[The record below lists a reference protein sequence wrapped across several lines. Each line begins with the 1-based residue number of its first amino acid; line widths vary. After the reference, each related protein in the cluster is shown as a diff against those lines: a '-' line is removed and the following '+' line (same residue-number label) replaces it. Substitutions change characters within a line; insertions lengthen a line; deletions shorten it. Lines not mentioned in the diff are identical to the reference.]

1 MANKILAGRYE
12 LLEKKGDGGMA
23 VVYKAKDRLLN
34 RFVAIKILRPEFIR
48 DPKFIDSF
56 RRESQSAAGL
66 SHPNIV
72 SVYDVGKE
80 GNIYYIVMELLDG
93 DNLSDLIARK
103 APLDEKQTID
113 IARKIALALSFA
125 HKKKIIHR
133 DVKPHNILITD
144 DGTVKIADFGI
155 ARAVNSGTIV
165 NNTSTV
171 MGSVH
176 YLSPEQAKG
185 GYVDSRS
192 DIYSLGIV
200 MYDMLTGTVPFDG
213 ENAVSVAMMHMN
225 EDVPAPSLVNP
236 HVSPM
241 MDAIVLK
248 AAARRPED
256 RFSSADEL
264 IEALNS
270 LENGQGMTPADIYNT
285 GYYDGGYNQVKNFE
299 DLENDFRV
307 SETREL
313 PSASRASSA
322 NGGKSALSS
331 ETKKMKR
338 IKLLAIVV
346 ALICAVPLSLIILN
360 ACNNMNSATIP
371 VPNVIGMTQA
381 EAVKA
386 LNDAKLDYKIGTPV
400 VTDKYESGQVVS
412 TNPDV
417 GTKVKKGYK
426 VEIIISKG
434 SDSEKVKVPPVIGL
448 KIKDAE
454 ETLENFDLKYRV
466 VYEDSDKE
474 PDTVI
479 AQDPEAR
486 TEVDIDSTITLT
498 VSKEL
503 KDVDVPNLIGMTQKE
518 AKKALED
525 AGLKLGDVA
534 EKESNK
540 DEGTVIE
547 QSKAKNS
554 SAKAGDSVNIV
565 ISSGPG
571 RLEAMTI
578 PLGIDYSSAANEV
591 FALTVTVT
599 DANGLQYVVN
609 NQQRIRSDGG
619 ETVEITG
626 IGRGMVR
633 VIFDDTIVKE
643 YNVDFDTGTIS

>member
-34 RFVAIKILRPEFIR
+34 RFVAIKILRPEYIR

-72 SVYDVGKE
+72 SVYDVGRE

-93 DNLSDLIARK
+93 ENLSDLISRK
-103 APLDEKQTID
+103 APLDEKQVID
-113 IARKIALALSFA
+113 IARKIASALSFA

-155 ARAVNSGTIV
+155 ARAVNSSTIV

-185 GYVDSRS
+185 GYVDARS

-200 MYDMLTGTVPFDG
+200 MYDMLTGNVPFDG

-236 HVSPM
+236 HISAM

-285 GYYDGGYNQVKNFE
+285 GYYDDGYDQVKSFE
-299 DLENDFRV
+299 DLENDFR
-307 SETREL
+307 
-313 PSASRASSA
+313 
-322 NGGKSALSS
+322 SS
-331 ETKKMKR
+331 ETKEISMIHKTPSKNDKQKVSNPEAK
-338 IKLLAIVV
+338 KLKKTKVLAVV
-346 ALICAVPLSLIILN
+346 IALICAIPLSLIILN
-360 ACNNMNSATIP
+360 ACNNMNAATIP

-381 EAVKA
+381 EAEEA
-386 LNDAKLDYKIGTPV
+386 LKDAKLDYKIGTPV
-400 VTDKYESGQVVS
+400 VTDEYESGQVVS
-412 TNPDV
+412 TNPDA

-426 VEIIISKG
+426 VEIIISKK
-434 SDSEKVKVPPVIGL
+434 SDDETVKVPPVIGL
-448 KIKDAE
+448 NIEDAE
-454 ETLENFDLKYRV
+454 ETLENFDLKYKV

-479 AQDPEAR
+479 KQDPEAR
-486 TEVDIDSTITLT
+486 TEVDLNSTVTLT
-498 VSKEL
+498 VSREM

-518 AKKALED
+518 AKKALEEV
-525 AGLKLGDVA
+525 GLKLGNV
-534 EKESNK
+534 KEQDSK
-540 DEGTVIE
+540 KEEGTVIE
-547 QSKAKNS
+547 QSKTKNS
-554 SAKAGDSVNIV
+554 TAKEGDSIDIV
-565 ISSGPG
+565 ISSGSSSEPT
-571 RLEAMTI
+571 TI
-578 PLGIDYSSAANEV
+578 PLRIDYSSAANEV

-599 DANGLQYVVN
+599 DSNGLQYIVN

-619 ETVEITG
+619 ETVRVTG
-626 IGRGMVR
+626 VGRGMVR

-643 YNVDFDTGTIS
+643 YSVDFDTGTIS

>member
-34 RFVAIKILRPEFIR
+34 RFVAIKILRPEYIR

-72 SVYDVGKE
+72 SVYDVGRE

-93 DNLSDLIARK
+93 ENLSDLISRK
-103 APLDEKQTID
+103 APLDEKQVID
-113 IARKIALALSFA
+113 IARKIASALSFA

-155 ARAVNSGTIV
+155 ARAVNSSTIV

-185 GYVDSRS
+185 GYVDARS

-200 MYDMLTGTVPFDG
+200 MYDMLTGNVPFDG

-236 HVSPM
+236 HISAM

-285 GYYDGGYNQVKNFE
+285 GYYDDGYDQVKSFE
-299 DLENDFRV
+299 DLENDFRS
-307 SETREL
+307 SETREISMIHKT
-313 PSASRASSA
+313 PSKNDKQKVSNPEA
-322 NGGKSALSS
+322 KKLKK
-331 ETKKMKR
+331 TKV
-338 IKLLAIVV
+338 LAVV
-346 ALICAVPLSLIILN
+346 IALICAIPLSLIILN
-360 ACNNMNSATIP
+360 ACNNMNAATIP

-381 EAVKA
+381 EAEEA
-386 LNDAKLDYKIGTPV
+386 LKDVKLDYKIGTPV
-400 VTDKYESGQVVS
+400 VTDEYESGQVVS
-412 TNPDV
+412 TNPDA

-426 VEIIISKG
+426 VEIIISKK
-434 SDSEKVKVPPVIGL
+434 SDDETVKVPPVIGL
-448 KIKDAE
+448 NIEDAE
-454 ETLENFDLKYRV
+454 ETLENFDLKYKV

-479 AQDPEAR
+479 KQDPEAR
-486 TEVDIDSTITLT
+486 TEVDLNSTVTLT
-498 VSKEL
+498 VSREM

-518 AKKALED
+518 AKKALEEV
-525 AGLKLGDVA
+525 GLKLGNV
-534 EKESNK
+534 KEQDSK
-540 DEGTVIE
+540 KEEGTVIE
-547 QSKAKNS
+547 QSKTKNS
-554 SAKAGDSVNIV
+554 TAKEGDSIDIV
-565 ISSGPG
+565 ISSGSSSEPT
-571 RLEAMTI
+571 TI
-578 PLGIDYSSAANEV
+578 PLRIDYSSAANEV

-599 DANGLQYVVN
+599 DSNGLQYIVN

-619 ETVEITG
+619 ETVRVTG
-626 IGRGMVR
+626 VGRGMVR

-643 YNVDFDTGTIS
+643 YSVDFDTGTIS

>member
-322 NGGKSALSS
+322 KGGKSALSS

-479 AQDPEAR
+479 VQDPEAR

>member
-34 RFVAIKILRPEFIR
+34 RFVAIKILRPEYIR

-72 SVYDVGKE
+72 SVYDVGRE

-93 DNLSDLIARK
+93 ENLSDLISRK
-103 APLDEKQTID
+103 APLDEKQVID
-113 IARKIALALSFA
+113 IARKIASALSFA

-155 ARAVNSGTIV
+155 ARAVNSSTIV

-185 GYVDSRS
+185 GYVDARS

-200 MYDMLTGTVPFDG
+200 MYDMLTGNVPFDG

-236 HVSPM
+236 HISAM

-285 GYYDGGYNQVKNFE
+285 GYYDDGYDQVKSFE
-299 DLENDFRV
+299 DLENDFRS
-307 SETREL
+307 SETREI
-313 PSASRASSA
+313 SMIHKTSSKNDKQKVSNPEA
-322 NGGKSALSS
+322 KKLKK
-331 ETKKMKR
+331 TKV
-338 IKLLAIVV
+338 LAVV
-346 ALICAVPLSLIILN
+346 IALICAIPLSLIILN
-360 ACNNMNSATIP
+360 ACNNMNAATIP

-381 EAVKA
+381 EAEEA
-386 LNDAKLDYKIGTPV
+386 LKDAKLDYKIGTPV
-400 VTDKYESGQVVS
+400 VTDEYESGQVVS
-412 TNPDV
+412 TNPDA

-426 VEIIISKG
+426 VEIIISKK
-434 SDSEKVKVPPVIGL
+434 SDDETVKVPPVIGL
-448 KIKDAE
+448 NIEDAE
-454 ETLENFDLKYRV
+454 ETLENFDLKYKV

-479 AQDPEAR
+479 KQDPEAR
-486 TEVDIDSTITLT
+486 TEVDLNSTVTLT
-498 VSKEL
+498 VSREM

-518 AKKALED
+518 AKKALEEV
-525 AGLKLGDVA
+525 GLKLGNV
-534 EKESNK
+534 KEQDSK
-540 DEGTVIE
+540 KEEGTVIE
-547 QSKAKNS
+547 QSKTKNS
-554 SAKAGDSVNIV
+554 TAKEGDSIDIV
-565 ISSGPG
+565 ISSGSSSEPT
-571 RLEAMTI
+571 TI
-578 PLGIDYSSAANEV
+578 PLRIDYSSAANEV

-599 DANGLQYVVN
+599 DSNGLQYIVN

-619 ETVEITG
+619 ETVRVTG
-626 IGRGMVR
+626 VGRGMVR

-643 YNVDFDTGTIS
+643 YSVDFDTGTIS